1 MKIKFYQLPKE
12 ERTQILDIIEKYTQD
27 RDTWKENL
35 DLAQQ
40 RLDTAKFNFEAKEH
54 CLRLLKDKYD
64 FE

>member
-12 ERTQILDIIEKYTQD
+12 ERKRILHIIEKYTQD

-40 RLDTAKFNFEAKEH
+40 RLDTAKFNFEVKEH
-54 CLRLLKDKYD
+54 CLRSLKDKYD